1 MTDKTGIE
9 LILKNLNFRVPE
21 VEASAVVT
29 RDGLMVASVLKDQAE
44 PERLAAMC
52 AALLGLADTAAAEL
66 QRGKLKLVLLHGE
79 SGVLLLVHIG
89 DGYVLAISANPD
101 IRLGSVLVE
110 AKQTAMK
117 IESKVK

>member
-1 MTDKTGIE
+1 MNDKAGIE

-21 VEASAVVT
+21 IEASAVVT
-29 RDGLMVASVLKDQAE
+29 RDGLMVASVLKDDVE

-89 DGYVLAISANPD
+89 EGYVLSISANPD

-110 AKQTAMK
+110 AKQTALK

>member
-1 MTDKTGIE
+1 MTDTAAIE

-21 VEASAVVT
+21 IEASAVVT
-29 RDGLMVASVLKDQAE
+29 RDGLMVASVLAETAE
-44 PERLAAMC
+44 PQRLAAMC
-52 AALLGLADTAAAEL
+52 AALLGLADTASAEL

-89 DGYVLAISANPD
+89 DGYVLAISASPD

-110 AKQTAMK
+110 AKQTAQK
-117 IESKVK
+117 IELKVK

>member
-21 VEASAVVT
+21 IEASAVVT

-66 QRGKLKLVLLHGE
+66 QRG
-79 SGVLLLVHIG
+79 VLLLVHIG